1 MSKEDKKIYRNRM
14 LLGAATAVCAL
25 DCRHWILGIVVA
37 FGGIALLAISALD
50 RWFDDDESV

>member
-1 MSKEDKKIYRNRM
+1 M

>member
-1 MSKEDKKIYRNRM
+1 M

-25 DCRHWILGIVVA
+25 DCQHWMLGIVVA
-37 FGGIALLAISALD
+37 ASGIALLAISALD